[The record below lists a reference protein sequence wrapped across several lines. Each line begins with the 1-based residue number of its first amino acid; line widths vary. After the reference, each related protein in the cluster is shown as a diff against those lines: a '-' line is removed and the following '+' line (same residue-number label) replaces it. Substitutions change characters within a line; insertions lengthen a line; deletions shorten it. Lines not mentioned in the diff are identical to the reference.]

1 MQKRRFVTPLNDA
14 YAMARQKKF
23 FFGLCLVTVFI
34 IVIDQVSTVWAL
46 DALRHRDLHVIGPI
60 TLQLSYNTGVA
71 FSLGQSLGGLII
83 LIVIVILLLGFYIL
97 KYATKGLPLIAG
109 GLVLGGA
116 LGNLGDRLFRSDGAV
131 VDFIKVGFWP
141 IFNLA
146 DASIVI
152 GAILLAISYLKDY
165 KRPEPD
171 RQKSAVTQEGKTSG
185 D

>member
-1 MQKRRFVTPLNDA
+1 MG
-14 YAMARQKKF
+14 RQKSF
-23 FFGLCLVTVFI
+23 FLRLFI
-34 IVIDQVSTVWAL
+34 ITVLIVAIDQVSTIWAL
-46 DALRHRDLHVIGPI
+46 QALGHRDIHIIGPV

-83 LIVIVILLLGFYIL
+83 LIIIVIMLLVFYIL
-97 KYATKGLPLIAG
+97 KHATKGLPLIAG

-116 LGNLGDRLFRSDGAV
+116 LGNLGDRLFRSKGAV

-152 GAILLAISYLKDY
+152 GAALLAVFYLKDY
-165 KRPEPD
+165 KRSDPGRE
-171 RQKSAVTQEGKTSG
+171 KSATAQG
-185 D
+185 DKISAD